1 MSLLSSLLDWFK
13 AHDEILGWLIGASVL
28 MLVISVAAVGWVII
42 RVPADYFARENPGE
56 SQWAHRHPLIRVA
69 LIIGK
74 NLLGL
79 ILLAAG
85 ILMLV
90 LPGQGVLTIV
100 VGRTS
105 ARHSGTPSTRRVDGP
120 SPADFEFSQLDSRA
134 RRPGAVSRRDAV
146 DLISSRATRRRDRRD
161 EAVSLR
167 RTSRRRTRR
176 ASTQS
181 S

>member
-1 MSLLSSLLDWFK
+1 MPFLTSVFEGFK

-56 SQWAHRHPLIRVA
+56 GQWAHRHPLIRVA
-69 LIIGK
+69 LIAGK

-79 ILLAAG
+79 VLVAAG

-100 VGRTS
+100 AGLFLLDIPGRH
-105 ARHSGTPSTRRVDGP
+105 RLVMW
-120 SPADFEFSQLDSRA
+120 LV
-134 RRPGAVSRRDAV
+134 RRPPVLKSLNWIRE
-146 DLISSRATRRRDRRD
+146 RAGREPFLVNGGGHP
-161 EAVSLR
+161 EAF
-167 RTSRRRTRR
+167 R
-176 ASTQS
+176 A
-181 S
+181 